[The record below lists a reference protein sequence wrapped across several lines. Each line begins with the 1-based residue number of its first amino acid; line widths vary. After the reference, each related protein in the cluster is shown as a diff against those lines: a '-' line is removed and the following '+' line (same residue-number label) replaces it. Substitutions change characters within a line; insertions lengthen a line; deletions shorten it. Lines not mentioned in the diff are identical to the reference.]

1 MPSATRIAIVAATP
15 VALRRNPGAAVAD
28 DALGAF
34 QDACRTHRGGCVV
47 ESLERGDAV
56 LSEVPLRGEPTQA
69 LACLVESSWN
79 PVDQSRALLA
89 AAPRQRRHR
98 TPAGRHRRTGCLH
111 RPRRAPAT
119 HHHHPRRR
127 ARVRGQEAG
136 RDQTALLGV
145 EWQIARWVAWYNA
158 TRLHSSIAY
167 ASPIEYEQRYRD
179 AAEVAIPE
187 AS

>member
-1 MPSATRIAIVAATP
+1 M
-15 VALRRNPGAAVAD
+15 
-28 DALGAF
+28 
-34 QDACRTHRGGCVV
+34 
-47 ESLERGDAV
+47 
-56 LSEVPLRGEPTQA
+56 
-69 LACLVESSWN
+69 
-79 PVDQSRALLA
+79 
-89 AAPRQRRHR
+89 
-98 TPAGRHRRTGCLH
+98 
-111 RPRRAPAT
+111 
-119 HHHHPRRR
+119 
-127 ARVRGQEAG
+127 RGQEAG